1 MRTFEII
8 LTLVLALRIIAGAFL
23 PRRGRNALTIAVLLV
38 MLMQILVEGT
48 RWQMIPIYI
57 FALGFGTAAVWP
69 YIRKQAPDVPSHRGW
84 KIVGGLLLLG
94 VCLLLPIL
102 MPIPGTPPPT
112 GPYPVGTFTLMMVDE
127 SRQELYSDN
136 PDQPRTIM
144 VQVWYPAEPR
154 EDDQLAPWMDHI
166 DVMGPAIASELGL
179 PAFALS
185 HVRYAR
191 SHAYADAPL
200 STSRESYPLLLF
212 SHGWNGFRA
221 QNTFQMEELA
231 SHGYI
236 VAAPDHAYGAAA
248 TVFEDGRVAL
258 NNPEALPYDNDMGL
272 TEDEFQAR
280 ANQLGIQWAGDL
292 SFILDQLE
300 MLHTDDEGGS
310 LAGHLDYDRI
320 GALGHSTGGGAAIEF
335 CAQDPRCQSVLGMDP
350 YMDPVSPSV
359 LEEGI
364 SQPVMATFSQAW
376 YDNWE
381 NDERGFEQFYANT
394 GGWKLLTY
402 LQGTTHFDF
411 SDLPAFSPL
420 APYLG
425 LKGPLNGERVLE
437 IVRAYSLEFFDHT
450 LLGNQAPLL
459 EGSSEAYPEIIFVE
473 E

>member
-8 LTLVLALRIIAGAFL
+8 LSLVLALRIIAGAFL
-23 PRRGRNALTIAVLLV
+23 PRRGRNALTIAVILV

-48 RWQMIPIYI
+48 RWQMIPLYI
-57 FALGFGTAAVWP
+57 FTLGFGIAAVWP

-84 KIVGGLLLLG
+84 KTVGGLLLLG
-94 VCLLLPIL
+94 ICLLLPIL
-102 MPIPGTPPPT
+102 MPIPSTPAPT

-127 SRQELYSDN
+127 SRQELYSDDPN
-136 PDQPRTIM
+136 QPRALM
-144 VQVWYPAEPR
+144 VQFWYPAQPGEA
-154 EDDQLAPWMDHI
+154 DTLAPWMDHI
-166 DVMGPAIASELGL
+166 DIMGPAIASELGL
-179 PAFALS
+179 PPFALS

-191 SHAYADAPL
+191 SHAYAGAPL
-200 STSRESYPLLLF
+200 STARERYPLLLF

-236 VAAPDHAYGAAA
+236 IAAPDHAYGGAA

-258 NNPEALPYDNDMGL
+258 NNPDALPYDQDL
-272 TEDEFQAR
+272 PQDEFLAR
-280 ANQLGIQWAGDL
+280 ANQLGIQWAEDL

-300 MLHTDDEGGS
+300 MLQTDDEGGS
-310 LAGHLDYDRI
+310 LVGHLDYDRI

-350 YMDPVSPSV
+350 YMEPVSRSV

-364 SQPVMATFSQAW
+364 SLPVMAIFSQAW
-376 YDNWE
+376 YDDWE

-402 LQGTTHFDF
+402 LQGTTHMDF
-411 SDLPAFSPL
+411 SDVPAFSPL

-437 IVRAYSLEFFDHT
+437 IVRAYSLAFFDHT
-450 LLGNQAPLL
+450 LLGKQAPLL
-459 EGSSEAYPEIIFVE
+459 EGPSGDYPEMIFVE
-473 E
+473 Q